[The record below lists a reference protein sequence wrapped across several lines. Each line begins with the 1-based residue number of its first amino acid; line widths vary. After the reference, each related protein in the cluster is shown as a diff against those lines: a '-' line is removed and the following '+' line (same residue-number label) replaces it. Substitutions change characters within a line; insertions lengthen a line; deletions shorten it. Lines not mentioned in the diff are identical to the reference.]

1 MFGLEGGSMPRV
13 KTVRTTLGDLIEALT
28 EETFEYVHNEE
39 EANIL
44 VAYLLAD
51 VLHSSAEAPV
61 TWH

>member
-1 MFGLEGGSMPRV
+1 MSRNN
-13 KTVRTTLGDLIEALT
+13 TVHTTLGDLIEALT
-28 EETFEYVHNEE
+28 EESFEYVRNEE

-51 VLHSSAEAPV
+51 VLHSSREAQI

>member
-1 MFGLEGGSMPRV
+1 MPKV

-28 EETFEYVHNEE
+28 EETSEYVRDEK

-44 VAYLLAD
+44 VAYLLAE
-51 VLHSSAEAPV
+51 VLHRAPSESPV

>member
-1 MFGLEGGSMPRV
+1 MPRV
-13 KTVRTTLGDLIEALT
+13 KTVRTTLGALIEALT
-28 EETFEYVHNEE
+28 EETFEYVHDEQ

-51 VLHSSAEAPV
+51 VLHGKTQTSV

>member
-1 MFGLEGGSMPRV
+1 MPKV

-28 EETFEYVHNEE
+28 EETSAYVRDET

-51 VLHSSAEAPV
+51 VLQGSDETPV

>member
-1 MFGLEGGSMPRV
+1 MSKV
-13 KTVRTTLGDLIEALT
+13 QTVRTTLGDLIEALT
-28 EETFEYVHNEE
+28 EETFEYVRDEK

-51 VLHSSAEAPV
+51 VLHGASETPV

>member
-1 MFGLEGGSMPRV
+1 MPRV
-13 KTVRTTLGDLIEALT
+13 KTVQTTLGDLIEALT

-51 VLHSSAEAPV
+51 VLHTAQDAQV